1 MSSIELEDL
10 SKRNRAARDSD
21 KPQDS
26 DSAQDLGTT
35 RDAESVVYW
44 AYTAAG
50 VLVAASTPLLMFPR
64 FLLFLASTGELE
76 RRTTLTPLESFFCLQ
91 TGILLL
97 AIAVALVLNV
107 PSSAALPSYSSG
119 QGSVGH
125 PLLGPLSTACA
136 FISVISYNTK
146 SVGSLGLL
154 VSMGTALVCLW
165 GFWVLV
171 FEGTS
176 RYSKKT
182 GADKHTSR
190 FLFGNKAA
198 ASSQKK
204 EWKKQATKS
213 R

>member
-107 PSSAALPSYSSG
+107 RIRTHVES
-119 QGSVGH
+119 H
-125 PLLGPLSTACA
+125 PAVLIFVSACA